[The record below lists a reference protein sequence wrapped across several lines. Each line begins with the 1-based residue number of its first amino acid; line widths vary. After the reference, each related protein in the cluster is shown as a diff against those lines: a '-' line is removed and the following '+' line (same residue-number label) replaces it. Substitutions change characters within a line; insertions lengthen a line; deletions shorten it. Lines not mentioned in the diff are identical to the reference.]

1 MDSSPQ
7 HSGEKTGQSGVE
19 ELFRKAGVVLD
30 GHFLLTSGLHSPVYW
45 EKFRL
50 LQFPDYTGTLCSL
63 IAEHFRQKHPSVVVG
78 PTIGG
83 VILAFETARL
93 LGTRAM
99 FAEKDGDGR
108 SLRRGFS
115 IACGE
120 KVLVVDDVLTT
131 GKSVKETLEAV
142 RSLGGD
148 VVGVGVLVDRS
159 QSCLDFG
166 TELFSCLRA
175 PTVAYAP
182 DQCPL
187 CASGVPLTKPGGA

>member
-1 MDSSPQ
+1 MDSSLQ
-7 HSGEKTGQSGVE
+7 QSGETGSPDVQ
-19 ELFRKAGVVLD
+19 ELFKKAGVMLD

-63 IAEHFRQKHPSVVVG
+63 IAEHFRQKHASVVVG
-78 PTIGG
+78 PPIGG

-108 SLRRGFS
+108 ALRRGFS
-115 IACGE
+115 IASGE

-159 QSCLDFG
+159 QSGLDFG

>member
-1 MDSSPQ
+1 MDSSLR
-7 HSGEKTGQSGVE
+7 HSAESGQPGIE
-19 ELFRKAGVVLD
+19 ELFKKAGVVRE

-45 EKFRL
+45 EKFRI
-50 LQFPDYTGTLCSL
+50 LQFPEYTGIVCSL
-63 IAEHFRQKHPSVVVG
+63 IAEHFRQKHPGVVVG

-93 LGTRAM
+93 LGTRGI
-99 FAEKDGDGR
+99 FAEKDGNTR
-108 SLRRGFS
+108 TLRRDFS
-115 IACGE
+115 IAAGE

-131 GKSVKETLEAV
+131 GKSVRETLEAV
-142 RSLGGD
+142 RSRGGD

-159 QSCLDFG
+159 ETCLCFG

-175 PTVAYAP
+175 PAVVYAP

-187 CASGVPLTKPGGA
+187 CVAGVPLTKPGGG